1 MFNRIIRS
9 FISLVVLA
17 MVTLPG
23 QDTSKTFY
31 VIPSVSVDAA
41 GDTFSVI
48 GSLGEWVSQISSS
61 PRYDLDSGFWGS
73 MKERV
78 LGTEEETILPAQFSI
93 VSAYP
98 NPFNPAIAIGM
109 DIPSL
114 SDVTFSVYDI
124 RGRKVF
130 SLVRKGLSA
139 GRYDFLWRGLDNTGR
154 HLPSGIYFFTASNGH
169 MTQSIKITLLK

>member
-9 FISLVVLA
+9 FALITILGSVW
-17 MVTLPG
+17 LPG

-31 VIPSVSVDAA
+31 VIPSVAFDAA
-41 GDTFSVI
+41 GDTFSVV

-61 PRYDLDSGFWGS
+61 TRYDLDSGFWGS
-73 MKERV
+73 MTERV
-78 LGTEEETILPAQFSI
+78 LGTEEQMILPAQFSI

-109 DIPSL
+109 NIPSL
-114 SDVTFSVYDI
+114 SDVVLSVYDI

-139 GRYDFLWRGLDNTGR
+139 GRYDFLWRGVDNTGR

>member
-1 MFNRIIRS
+1 MITILGF
-9 FISLVVLA
+9 VW
-17 MVTLPG
+17 LPG

-31 VIPSVSVDAA
+31 VLPSVAVDAA
-41 GDTFSVI
+41 GDTFSVV

-73 MKERV
+73 MTERV

-98 NPFNPAIAIGM
+98 NPFNPAIVIGM

-114 SDVTFSVYDI
+114 SDVVLSVYDI

-139 GRYDFLWRGLDNTGR
+139 GRYDFLWRGVDNTGR
-154 HLPSGIYFFTASNGH
+154 HLSSGIYFFTASDGH

>member
-1 MFNRIIRS
+1 MITILGF
-9 FISLVVLA
+9 VW
-17 MVTLPG
+17 LPG

-31 VIPSVSVDAA
+31 VLPSVAVDAA
-41 GDTFSVI
+41 GDTFSVV

-61 PRYDLDSGFWGS
+61 TRYDLDSGFWGS
-73 MKERV
+73 MTERV
-78 LGTEEETILPAQFSI
+78 LGSEEEMILPAQFSI

-98 NPFNPAIAIGM
+98 NPFNPVIAIGM

-114 SDVTFSVYDI
+114 SDVVLSVYDI

-130 SLVRKGLSA
+130 SVVRKGLSA
-139 GRYDFLWRGLDNTGR
+139 GRYDFLWRGVDNTGR
-154 HLPSGIYFFTASNGH
+154 QLSTGIYFFTASDGH

>member
-1 MFNRIIRS
+1 MHKRTRFFLSVTFLAIV
-9 FISLVVLA
+9 SLQ
-17 MVTLPG
+17 G

-31 VIPSVSVDAA
+31 VLPNVAVDAA

-130 SLVRKGLSA
+130 SLVRKGLDP
-139 GRYDFLWRGLDNTGR
+139 GRYDFLWRGVDNSGR
-154 HLPSGIYFFTASNGH
+154 HLPSGVYFFMISDSHISRST
-169 MTQSIKITLLK
+169 KITLLK

>member
-1 MFNRIIRS
+1 MIAILGS
-9 FISLVVLA
+9 VW
-17 MVTLPG
+17 LPG

-41 GDTFSVI
+41 GDTFSVV
-48 GSLGEWVSQISSS
+48 GSMGEWMSQISSS
-61 PRYDLDSGFWGS
+61 TRYDLDSGFWGS
-73 MKERV
+73 MTKRM
-78 LGTEEETILPAQFSI
+78 LGTEEEALIPEQFSI

-98 NPFNPAIAIGM
+98 NPFNPVIAIGM

-139 GRYDFLWRGLDNTGR
+139 GRYDFLWRGLDNTSR
-154 HLPSGIYFFTASNGH
+154 HLPSGIYFFTASDGH
-169 MTQSIKITLLK
+169 ISKSIKITLLK

>member
-1 MFNRIIRS
+1 MFDRKIRS
-9 FISLVVLA
+9 LLSVTVLA
-17 MVTLPG
+17 IVLLPG

-31 VIPSVSVDAA
+31 VFPSVVVEAE
-41 GDTFSVI
+41 GDTFSVV

-73 MKERV
+73 MTERV
-78 LGTEEETILPAQFSI
+78 LGTEEQMILPVQFSI

-98 NPFNPAIAIGM
+98 NPFNPAISVSIG
-109 DIPSL
+109 IPEV
-114 SDVTFSVYDI
+114 SDVVLSVYDI
-124 RGRKVF
+124 RGRRVF

-139 GRYDFLWRGLDNTGR
+139 GRYDFLWRGVDNTGR
-154 HLPSGIYFFTASNGH
+154 YLPSGLYFFTASDGH

>member
-1 MFNRIIRS
+1 MFDRKIRS
-9 FISLVVLA
+9 LLSVTVLA
-17 MVTLPG
+17 IVLLPG

-31 VIPSVSVDAA
+31 VFPSVVVEAE
-41 GDTFSVI
+41 GDTFSVV

-73 MKERV
+73 MTERV
-78 LGTEEETILPAQFSI
+78 LGTEEQMILPVQFSI

-98 NPFNPAIAIGM
+98 NPFNPAISVSIG
-109 DIPSL
+109 IPEV
-114 SDVTFSVYDI
+114 SDVVLSVYDI
-124 RGRKVF
+124 RGRRVF

-139 GRYDFLWRGLDNTGR
+139 GRYDFIWRGVDNTGR
-154 HLPSGIYFFTASNGH
+154 HLSSGIYFFTASDGH

>member
-1 MFNRIIRS
+1 MRS
-9 FISLVVLA
+9 SISTVVLA
-17 MVTLPG
+17 IVSLQG

-31 VIPSVSVDAA
+31 VLPNVAVDAA

-73 MKERV
+73 MTERV
-78 LGTEEETILPAQFSI
+78 LGTEEETIILEQFSI

-114 SDVTFSVYDI
+114 SDVVLSVYDI

-139 GRYDFLWRGLDNTGR
+139 GRYDFLWRGVDNTGR
-154 HLPSGIYFFTASNGH
+154 HLSSGIYFFTASNGH
-169 MTQSIKITLLK
+169 MSKSIKITLLK

>member
-1 MFNRIIRS
+1 MHKRTRFFLSVTFLAIV
-9 FISLVVLA
+9 SLQ
-17 MVTLPG
+17 G

-31 VIPSVSVDAA
+31 VLPSVSVDAA

-109 DIPSL
+109 DIPLL

-130 SLVRKGLSA
+130 SLLRKGISP
-139 GRYDFLWRGLDNTGR
+139 GRYDFLWKGVDNSGR
-154 HLPSGIYFFTASNGH
+154 HLPSGVYFFFILEI
-169 MTQSIKITLLK
+169 QI

>member
-1 MFNRIIRS
+1 MITILGS
-9 FISLVVLA
+9 VW
-17 MVTLPG
+17 LPG

-31 VIPSVSVDAA
+31 VIPSVAFDAA
-41 GDTFSVI
+41 GDTFSVV

-61 PRYDLDSGFWGS
+61 TRYDLDSGFWGS
-73 MKERV
+73 MTERV
-78 LGTEEETILPAQFSI
+78 LGTEEQMILPAQFSI

-114 SDVTFSVYDI
+114 SDVVLSVYDI

-139 GRYDFLWRGLDNTGR
+139 GRYDFLWRGVDNTNR
-154 HLPSGIYFFTASNGH
+154 HLASGIYFFNASNGH

>member
-9 FISLVVLA
+9 FALITILGSVW
-17 MVTLPG
+17 LPG

-31 VIPSVSVDAA
+31 VLPSVAVDAA

-73 MKERV
+73 MTERV
-78 LGTEEETILPAQFSI
+78 LGTEEQMILPAQFSI

-98 NPFNPAIAIGM
+98 NPFNPAIVIGM

-114 SDVTFSVYDI
+114 SDVVLSVYDI

-139 GRYDFLWRGLDNTGR
+139 GRYDFLWRGVDNTGR
-154 HLPSGIYFFTASNGH
+154 QLSTGIYFFTASDGH

>member
-1 MFNRIIRS
+1 MIAILGS
-9 FISLVVLA
+9 VW
-17 MVTLPG
+17 LPG

-41 GDTFSVI
+41 GDTFSVV
-48 GSLGEWVSQISSS
+48 GSMGEWMSQISSS
-61 PRYDLDSGFWGS
+61 TRYDLDSGFWGS
-73 MKERV
+73 MTERM
-78 LGTEEETILPAQFSI
+78 LGTEEEAVIPEQFSI

-98 NPFNPAIAIGM
+98 NPFNPVIAIGM

-139 GRYDFLWRGLDNTGR
+139 GRYDFLWRGVDNTDR
-154 HLPSGIYFFTASNGH
+154 NLPSGIYFVTASDGH
-169 MTQSIKITLLK
+169 ISQSIKITLLK

>member
-1 MFNRIIRS
+1 MMHKRTRFFLS
-9 FISLVVLA
+9 VTFLA
-17 MVTLPG
+17 IVALPG

-31 VIPSVSVDAA
+31 VLPSVSVDAA

-61 PRYDLDSGFWGS
+61 SRYDLDSGFWGS

-114 SDVTFSVYDI
+114 SDVVLSVYDI

-139 GRYDFLWRGLDNTGR
+139 GRYDFLWRGVDNTGR
-154 HLPSGIYFFTASNGH
+154 HLSSGIYFFTASDGH
-169 MTQSIKITLLK
+169 MSKSIMITLLK

>member
-1 MFNRIIRS
+1 MMHKRTRFFLSVTFLAIV
-9 FISLVVLA
+9 SLQ
-17 MVTLPG
+17 G

-31 VIPSVSVDAA
+31 VLPSVSDDAA
-41 GDTFSVI
+41 GETFSVI

-109 DIPSL
+109 KIPSL

-154 HLPSGIYFFTASNGH
+154 HLPSGIYFFTASDGH
-169 MTQSIKITLLK
+169 ISKSIKITLLK

>member
-1 MFNRIIRS
+1 MRS
-9 FISLVVLA
+9 FISTVVLA
-17 MVTLPG
+17 IVSLQG

-31 VIPSVSVDAA
+31 VLPSVSVDAA

-139 GRYDFLWRGLDNTGR
+139 GRYDFLWRGVDNTGR
-154 HLPSGIYFFTASNGH
+154 QLSTGIYFFTASDGH
-169 MTQSIKITLLK
+169 ISKSIKITLLK

>member
-1 MFNRIIRS
+1 MMHKRTRFFLS
-9 FISLVVLA
+9 VTFLA
-17 MVTLPG
+17 IVALQG

-31 VIPSVSVDAA
+31 VLPSVSVDAA

-61 PRYDLDSGFWGS
+61 SRYDLDSGFWGS

-114 SDVTFSVYDI
+114 SDVVLSVYDI

-154 HLPSGIYFFTASNGH
+154 HLSTGIYFFTASDGH
-169 MTQSIKITLLK
+169 ISKSIKITLLK

>member
-1 MFNRIIRS
+1 MRS
-9 FISLVVLA
+9 FISTVVLA
-17 MVTLPG
+17 IVSLQG
-23 QDTSKTFY
+23 QVTSKTFY
-31 VIPSVSVDAA
+31 VLPSVSVDAA

-73 MKERV
+73 MTERV
-78 LGTEEETILPAQFSI
+78 LGTEEETIIPEQFSI

-114 SDVTFSVYDI
+114 SDVVLSVYDI

-139 GRYDFLWRGLDNTGR
+139 GRYDFLWRGVDNTGR
-154 HLPSGIYFFTASNGH
+154 HLPTGIYFFIASDGH
-169 MTQSIKITLLK
+169 ISKSIKITLLK

>member
-1 MFNRIIRS
+1 M
-9 FISLVVLA
+9 VVLA
-17 MVTLPG
+17 MVILPG

-73 MKERV
+73 MTERV
-78 LGTEEETILPAQFSI
+78 LGTEEQMILPAQFSI

-114 SDVTFSVYDI
+114 SDVVLSVYDI

-139 GRYDFLWRGLDNTGR
+139 GRYDFLWRGVDNTGR

>member
-1 MFNRIIRS
+1 MITILGS
-9 FISLVVLA
+9 VW
-17 MVTLPG
+17 LPG

-31 VIPSVSVDAA
+31 VIPSVAFDAA
-41 GDTFSVI
+41 GDTFSVV

-61 PRYDLDSGFWGS
+61 TRYDLDSGFWGS
-73 MKERV
+73 MTERV
-78 LGTEEETILPAQFSI
+78 LGTEEQMILPAQFSI

-114 SDVTFSVYDI
+114 SDVVLSVYDI

-139 GRYDFLWRGLDNTGR
+139 GRYDFLWRGVDNTGR

>member
-1 MFNRIIRS
+1 
-9 FISLVVLA
+9 
-17 MVTLPG
+17 MVTLSG

-31 VIPSVSVDAA
+31 VFPSVSVDVV

-73 MKERV
+73 MTERV
-78 LGTEEETILPAQFSI
+78 LGTEEQMILPVQFSI

-98 NPFNPAIAIGM
+98 NPFNPAISVSIG
-109 DIPSL
+109 IPEV
-114 SDVTFSVYDI
+114 SDVVLSVYDI

-139 GRYDFLWRGLDNTGR
+139 GRYDFLWRGVDNTGR
-154 HLPSGIYFFTASNGH
+154 QLSTGIYFFTASDGH

>member
-1 MFNRIIRS
+1 MMHKRTRFFLSVTFLAIV
-9 FISLVVLA
+9 SLQ
-17 MVTLPG
+17 G

-31 VIPSVSVDAA
+31 VLPSVSVDAA

-130 SLVRKGLSA
+130 SLVRKGLNA
-139 GRYDFLWRGLDNTGR
+139 GRYDFLWRGVDNTNR
-154 HLPSGIYFFTASNGH
+154 NLPSGIYFVTASDGH
-169 MTQSIKITLLK
+169 ISQSIKITLLK